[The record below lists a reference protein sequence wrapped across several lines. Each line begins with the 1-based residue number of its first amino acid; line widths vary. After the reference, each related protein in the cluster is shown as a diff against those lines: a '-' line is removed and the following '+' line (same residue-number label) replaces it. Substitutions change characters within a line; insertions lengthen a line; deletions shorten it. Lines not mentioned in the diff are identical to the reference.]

1 MAIAEITRA
10 ETRARARLLHVDDY
24 LVELDLTRGDEV
36 FGSVAVIRFGCR
48 EPGAASY
55 ADLVAE
61 QVREITLNGVRLDP
75 AAVYSDGRIALAG
88 LAERN
93 ELRVAADCRYASD
106 GTAMHRTVD
115 SADGRVYLYTKFE
128 PAAARRVFANF
139 EQPDLKA
146 SFAFTI
152 IAPEHWTVLS
162 CQPAPDPSPAGP
174 GVASWRFG
182 PTPRISTYLT
192 EVVAGEYHLVR
203 EVHTTPSGQVIPL
216 GLACRVSLAEALEA
230 EDIFDATRR
239 GLDYY
244 TGLFQSDYP
253 FAKYDQV
260 FVPEFSSGAMENV
273 GCVTIAER
281 LIFRSRVTDTM
292 HERRT
297 AIVLHEMAH
306 MWFGDLVTMRW
317 FDDLWL
323 NESFADYCAALS
335 SAEAT
340 RFTGAWT
347 MFAGAR
353 KSWGYQQDQLPST
366 HPIAAD
372 VPTLT
377 AAIAN
382 FDGISYAKGA
392 SVLKQLVAYVG
403 REPFFAG
410 IRAYLTAHSWGNATL
425 ADLLAALEESSGREL
440 SGWSKAWLETAGPNT
455 LRPDLRIDADARGG
469 HARGGNDRISEFAVL
484 QSAPAAHPTLRPHH
498 IAIGCYERS
507 AGKLVRTSRVELD
520 VSGPRTAV
528 PSLAGKPRPELILL
542 NDDDL
547 GYALIRFD
555 ELSLHTVAE
564 SIGDIADPL
573 ARTICWTAVLDMVRQ
588 AELAVPA
595 FTAMLALAIGTETSV
610 ALLQLVLGFAED
622 VAFRVL
628 ADPRVARAGRTELAG
643 AAVRLLAAAE
653 PGSDLQLTWV
663 QLLSWTATN
672 GDQLDLLAALL
683 DGGTQIP
690 GLAVDTDLRWDLL
703 RRLAATGRAGDARID
718 AELDRDPTDDGRRN
732 ALACRAAIADAGHK
746 EAAWRLLTESGE
758 LGFDTAIII
767 GQAFNQSE
775 QPELLA
781 PYTDRYFEQ
790 LPELW
795 QTRSHQSRL
804 VLGQVLFP
812 YTASSPALL
821 DHIEDFLSSGARDP
835 GLIRLLAERS
845 DLIERTLRSRALTSS

>member
-1 MAIAEITRA
+1 MPIAEITRA
-10 ETRARARLLHVDDY
+10 ETRERARLLHVDDY
-24 LVELDLTRGDEV
+24 HVQLDLTRGDDV
-36 FGSVAVIRFGCR
+36 FGSVSVVRFSCR

-61 QVREITLNGVRLDP
+61 RVHEITLNGVRLDP
-75 AAVYSDGRIALAG
+75 AEVLSDGRIALAG

-106 GTAMHRTVD
+106 GTAMHRAVD

-128 PAAARRVFANF
+128 PAAARRVFAVF

-146 SFAFTI
+146 SFTFTI
-152 IAPEHWTVLS
+152 TAPAHWTVLS
-162 CQPAPDPSPAGP
+162 CQPAPDPEPAGP
-174 GVASWRFG
+174 GVAVWRFA
-182 PTPRISTYLT
+182 PTPRISSYLT
-192 EVVAGEYHLVR
+192 EVVAGEYHLVQ
-203 EVHTTPSGQVIPL
+203 EVHTTPGGQVIPL
-216 GLACRVSLAEALEA
+216 GVACRVSLADHVDAA
-230 EDIFDATRR
+230 DIFDATRR

-244 TGLFQSDYP
+244 TGLFRCPYP

-292 HERRT
+292 YERRT

-340 RFTGAWT
+340 RFTDAWT
-347 MFAGAR
+347 TFAGAR

-366 HPIAAD
+366 HPIAAH

-403 REPFFAG
+403 RDPFFAG
-410 IRAYLTAHSWGNATL
+410 IRAYLAAHSWDNATL
-425 ADLLAALEESSGREL
+425 ADLLAALEEHSGRDL

-455 LRPDLRIDADARGG
+455 LRPDLRVDADARGG
-469 HARGGNDRISEFAVL
+469 YGRIGEFAIL
-484 QSAPAAHPTLRPHH
+484 QEAPAAHPTLRPHH
-498 IAIGCYERS
+498 IAVGCYERS
-507 AGKLVRTSRVELD
+507 GGRLVRTYRVELD

-528 PSLAGKPRPELILL
+528 PALAGRPRPDLILL

-555 ELSLHTVAE
+555 DVSLHTVAE
-564 SIGDIADPL
+564 SVSDIADPL
-573 ARTICWTAVLDMVRQ
+573 PRTICWTAVLDMVRQ

-595 FTAMLALAIGTETSV
+595 FTAVLALAIGKETSV
-610 ALLQLVLGFAED
+610 ALLQLLLGFAED

-628 ADPRVARAGRTELAG
+628 ADPPIARAGRTELGA

-663 QLLSWTATN
+663 QLLSWTATSEE
-672 GDQLDLLAALL
+672 QLDLLAGLL
-683 DGGTQIP
+683 DGTADVP
-690 GLAVDTDLRWDLL
+690 GLVVDTDLRWDLL
-703 RRLAATGRAGDARID
+703 RRLAATGRADDARID
-718 AELDRDPTDDGRRN
+718 AELERDPTDDGRRN
-732 ALACRAAIADAGHK
+732 ALACRAAIAEAGHK
-746 EAAWRLLTESGE
+746 EAAWRLLTAPGD
-758 LGFDTAIII
+758 LGYDTAIII

-775 QPELLA
+775 QGELLA
-781 PYTDRYFEQ
+781 PYVERYFEV

-812 YTASSPALL
+812 YTAASAGLL
-821 DHIEDFLSSGARDP
+821 ARIGEFLDAGDRDP
-835 GLIRLLAERS
+835 GLVRLLTERM
-845 DLIERTLRSRALTSS
+845 DLVERTLRARALTGP